1 MKLNNPL
8 KVRQMYAEKMKWLTI
23 EEIAVG
29 LDMSTRTVS
38 KALNGK
44 PMRPATVRRFA
55 IPLGV
60 EATEIATFM
69 N

>member
-1 MKLNNPL
+1 MKLNNPAQ
-8 KVRQMYAEKMKWLTI
+8 VRQLLAEKCGWLTI

-44 PMRPATVRRFA
+44 PMRPETVKRFA
-55 IPLGV
+55 EPIGEKP
-60 EATEIATFM
+60 TSIATFM